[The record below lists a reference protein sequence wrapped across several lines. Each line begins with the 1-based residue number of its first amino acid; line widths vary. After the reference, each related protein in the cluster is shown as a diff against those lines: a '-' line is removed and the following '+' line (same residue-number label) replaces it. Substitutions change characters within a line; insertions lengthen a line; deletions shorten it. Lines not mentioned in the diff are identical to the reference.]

1 MSSRSVTLSGL
12 APPLLFLHVPIAL
25 ALALALALGL
35 PLVLA
40 MLLAETNIHIKMQSS
55 LTSQKRVNHSL
66 VQLLTRLKVEEAR
79 HQFPFFFR

>member
-1 MSSRSVTLSGL
+1 MLRSVTLSGL

-40 MLLAETNIHIKMQSS
+40 MLLAETNIHIKLQSS

-66 VQLLTRLKVEEAR
+66 FLVVDALLNLRNASTIT
-79 HQFPFFFR
+79 FF